1 MFRDDSQP
9 VRSNKPT
16 PTVCVIRILNVIPP
30 TTPEFKLHPATRS
43 QSSHRDGP
51 GAQASYQS
59 SSLTFFWAMC
69 CESDLLSVVRTTF
82 SPPKWIKPQLK
93 RLADEAPAPTPGPW
107 KGFTGGA
114 GALGSMQA
122 SLRPSIASSCA
133 RQDQKSSAQA
143 TSARCDHFTS
153 LSFAGSAACP

>member
-59 SSLTFFWAMC
+59 SSLTFFGLCAAKVIYSLS
-69 CESDLLSVVRTTF
+69 CERH
-82 SPPKWIKPQLK
+82 PPKWIKPQLK

-122 SLRPSIASSCA
+122 SWRPSIASSCA
-133 RQDQKSSAQA
+133 RQDQKNSAQA